1 MNRTRQEIEALAD
14 IFVGDMPTPQ
24 PAPSDRVVL
33 LVEGHLPVRG
43 ALWRHAAAKLVA
55 GVSGGTLLDID
66 DRQLHVV
73 RFGDE
78 PLEAKTLEHV
88 IGSPSAG
95 HLWMVAGFGGALGP
109 EASDQVHEIVL
120 LTGADQAAVVGAY
133 RAIKQI
139 VANHTGP
146 PLSVGIIIAGS
157 SPAVSEDVWT
167 RLSGTFREHLGIEA
181 TLVGVLSQLD
191 VAAPAARVTVIM
203 PPEGLP
209 LLLTTL
215 RARPT
220 GLSSARPVS
229 SPALPRGGM
238 PVTPTPPRAPKQ
250 APPSMPIEAP
260 DAAQRLPD
268 GLRAFGTA
276 VPIPAGVQVA
286 IDQRGG
292 VHLVASESACSDLET
307 ARQWARRHIAL
318 LAAADPSICADLP
331 IACDL
336 LVDEYHRAGSLAD
349 GHWTVYLVHASGFLQ
364 VPKTGDSP
372 PQVY

>member
-14 IFVGDMPTPQ
+14 IFVGDMPTTQ

-43 ALWRHAAAKLVA
+43 ALWRHAAAKMVA
-55 GVSGGTLLDID
+55 GTNGGTLLDID
-66 DRQLHVV
+66 DRELHVV

-95 HLWMVAGFGGALGP
+95 HLWMVAGFGSTLGP
-109 EASDQVHEIVL
+109 EASEHANEIVL

-146 PLSVGIIIAGS
+146 AVSVGIIIAGS
-157 SPAVSEDVWT
+157 TLSVSEDVWT
-167 RLSGTFREHLGIEA
+167 RLSSTFRDHLGIEA

-191 VAAPAARVTVIM
+191 VAAPTARVSVTM

-220 GLSSARPVS
+220 GHNPLNPSSTPV
-229 SPALPRGGM
+229 LPLGQVRVTAQPPKPPM
-238 PVTPTPPRAPKQ
+238 PVV
-250 APPSMPIEAP
+250 PSMPEP
-260 DAAQRLPD
+260 RQDDGGGLPE
-268 GLRAFGTA
+268 GLRHFSID
-276 VPIPAGVQVA
+276 VPVPAGVQVA
-286 IDQRGG
+286 IDQHGG
-292 VHLVASESACSDLET
+292 VHLVASESACGDLEA
-307 ARQWARRHIAL
+307 ARQWATGHMAL
-318 LAAADPSICADLP
+318 LAAADPSICIDRP
-331 IACDL
+331 VICDL
-336 LVDEYHRAGSLAD
+336 LVGEFHRAGSLAD
-349 GHWTVYLVHASGFLQ
+349 GHWTVYLVHDGGFLR
-364 VPKTGDSP
+364 VPKTEDSP
-372 PQVY
+372 PQAH